1 MIGLPEG
8 EEGGNSLNHLR
19 PEGWSDLMVAL
30 QGLLHTKPMCDVQDM
45 LPLFQ
50 ELVALQKKDADISI
64 TGVSK
69 TELIQADIDKT
80 EFRLFQQKF
89 VADMQAMGVYQ
100 RKTRTR
106 ASMAG

>member
-1 MIGLPEG
+1 
-8 EEGGNSLNHLR
+8 
-19 PEGWSDLMVAL
+19 MVAL

-50 ELVALQKKDADISI
+50 EMVALQKKDADISL

-80 EFRLFQQKF
+80 EYKLFEQKF
-89 VADMQAMGVYQ
+89 TADMQAMGVHQ

-106 ASMAG
+106 VAMAG